1 MDNIALIVGASGIS
15 GNNLAQE
22 LLKNNWTTYGITRK
36 SEVKLK
42 GLKNIKA
49 DLLDPKSLKEA
60 LREVKPTHVFFTAW
74 MRKETEAEN
83 IEVNS
88 ALVRN

>member
-1 MDNIALIVGASGIS
+1 MQSQYAQCNFALNIKKRIMDNIALIVGASGIS
-15 GNNLAQE
+15 GNNLAQK

-49 DLLDPKSLKEA
+49 DLPH
-60 LREVKPTHVFFTAW
+60 R
-74 MRKETEAEN
+74 
-83 IEVNS
+83 
-88 ALVRN
+88 